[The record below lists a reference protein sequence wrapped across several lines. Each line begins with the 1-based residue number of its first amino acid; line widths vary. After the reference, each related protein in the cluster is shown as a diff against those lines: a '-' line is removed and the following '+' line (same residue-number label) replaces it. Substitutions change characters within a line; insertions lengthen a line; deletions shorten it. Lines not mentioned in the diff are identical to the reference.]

1 MNKIA
6 ELYSKADSFA
16 SYAKLYNARLAEI
29 LDGLN
34 GAALTRAM
42 ETMEAARAN
51 RKAIYVI
58 GNGGSAALAAHLV
71 NDLVA
76 GAYLEGRPAFRAFA
90 LSDNIST
97 VTAIANDLGYE
108 NVFLHHLKV
117 HLEPGDVVLAM
128 SVSGNSPNILRALT
142 FAKSHDAKT
151 IGMCGFTGGKMAN
164 ICDILIHAET
174 TPDEYGPVE
183 DVFGIVGHILS
194 GYLAMKQGKMLNH

>member
-6 ELYSKADSFA
+6 EIYAKADSFA
-16 SYAKLYNARLAEI
+16 SYAQMYGARLSEVLES
-29 LDGLN
+29 LDGK
-34 GAALTRAM
+34 ALTRAM
-42 ETMEAARAN
+42 ETFEAARAN
-51 RKAIYVI
+51 RKAIYI
-58 GNGGSAALAAHLV
+58 LGNGGSAALASHLV

-97 VTAIANDLGYE
+97 ITALANDCGYE
-108 NVFLHHLKV
+108 NIFLHHLKV

-142 FAKSHDAKT
+142 YARSHGAVT
-151 IGMCGFTGGKMAN
+151 IGMCGFTGGKMAAL
-164 ICDILIHAET
+164 CDILIHAET

-183 DVFGIVGHILS
+183 DVFGILGHMLS
-194 GYLAMKQGKMLNH
+194 GYLAMKQGKALNH

>member
-6 ELYSKADSFA
+6 EIYAKADSFA
-16 SYAKLYNARLAEI
+16 SYTQMYGARLSEVLES
-29 LDGLN
+29 LDGK
-34 GAALTRAM
+34 ALTRAM
-42 ETMEAARAN
+42 ETFEAARAN
-51 RKAIYVI
+51 RKAIYI
-58 GNGGSAALAAHLV
+58 LGNGGSAALASHLV

-97 VTAIANDLGYE
+97 ITALANDCGYE
-108 NVFLHHLKV
+108 NIFLHHLKV

-142 FAKSHDAKT
+142 YARSHGAVT
-151 IGMCGFTGGKMAN
+151 IGMCGFTGGKMAAL
-164 ICDILIHAET
+164 CDILIHAET

-183 DVFGIVGHILS
+183 DVFGILGHMLS
-194 GYLAMKQGKMLNH
+194 GYLAMKQGKALNH

>member
-6 ELYSKADSFA
+6 ELYAKADSFS

-29 LDGLN
+29 LDNIN
-34 GAALTRAM
+34 GDALTRAM
-42 ETMEAARAN
+42 ETLDAARTS

-58 GNGGSAALAAHLV
+58 GNGGSAALASHLV

-76 GAYLEGRPAFRAFA
+76 GAYLEGRPAFRAFS

-97 VTAIANDLGYE
+97 VTALANDAGYE
-108 NVFLHHLKV
+108 NIFLHHLKV

-128 SVSGNSPNILRALT
+128 SVSGNSPNILRALN
-142 FAKSHDAKT
+142 FARTRGAVT
-151 IGMCGFTGGKMAN
+151 IGMCGITGGKMVGL
-164 ICDILIHAET
+164 CDIVIHAAT

-183 DVFGIVGHILS
+183 DVFGILGHVIS
-194 GYLAMKQGKMLNH
+194 GYLAMKQGKALNH